1 MPAQPTWPPR
11 GDDRPGIVASRLNPI
26 DESAVIEY
34 ATSMMLKAKDVAAER
49 WWDVWIAIFSII
61 LVTVVAGRLW
71 ITEWT
76 RDLYILVFL
85 TILAAL
91 TGLALGYSRF
101 SPLVAAVFSACYGF
115 FSMAWLFGMTVN
127 LDLTWRERIIQH
139 LGWRLQIAIEQF
151 SANQAV
157 TDPILFLVIMAVLL
171 WIMASTAPFIIIRQ
185 GSVWPVLIPL
195 GITLLVVSHYDQNLS
210 RNARF
215 LMTFIFF
222 TLLIVGRM
230 NFLRHSRKWRQE
242 GINTTPESLADLTRT
257 LVLLTLALVVLAWI
271 IPITPQQRGRY
282 AQWWNQI
289 TEPWD
294 QFRERFADIL
304 VLDTATETTVVTSF
318 GDDLGLGTGT
328 PISEEVVFT
337 VTVNE
342 SPPASYRNYWF
353 TRSYDRFQ
361 DGVWSSSPGLNNTL
375 QFPDTFDIPYPQWEG
390 WQPAAYTFTLQTGR
404 LSNLYVT
411 GMPTWINRPV
421 ETTMLSLS
429 EGEADLVA
437 LLADPVLFFG
447 ETYQVET
454 LTSRPTASE
463 LRQTSTDYPQ
473 WLDRYL
479 QLPDDFSPEV
489 AALAA
494 QFGLGDDH
502 PYDIA
507 AEITRY
513 LRINI
518 EYARTIPPVPSGAD
532 PIEWFLFEEQA
543 GFCNYYAAAQVLMLR
558 SLGIP
563 ARFVVG
569 YAEGEYDSETQTY
582 TVRKLDSHAWPE
594 VYFTDYGWVPFE
606 PTASQPALILPA
618 GVSRTDRDPQSPER
632 TDTPIR
638 DDLIDDPLA
647 QLDEAELEEAIDS
660 EVLGPRVEGTRVAWI
675 MLVLFLVVLA
685 SAIFI
690 LQRPEL
696 LQIDI
701 DPLPVILARWLTER
715 GKAVP
720 DWLNRW
726 SYLSQMSAAERAYRR
741 LCRSIQLLGLPLDPA
756 HTPAERAQ
764 TLANMIPQAYQPAL
778 EVVSEYHLDKFSNHY
793 INEAIAKSAGLK
805 VLGLAWKA
813 RLRRILNPRKV

>member
-1 MPAQPTWPPR
+1 
-11 GDDRPGIVASRLNPI
+11 
-26 DESAVIEY
+26 
-34 ATSMMLKAKDVAAER
+34 MLKVKEVSAER
-49 WWDVWIAIFSII
+49 WWDLWIAIFSISLI
-61 LVTVVAGRLW
+61 TAVAGRLW
-71 ITEWT
+71 VTEWT

-85 TILAAL
+85 TFIAGL

-101 SPLVAAVFSACYGF
+101 SPLVAALLSACYGA
-115 FSMAWLFGMTVN
+115 FSMAWLFGTTV
-127 LDLTWRERIIQH
+127 DPDIAWRERIINH
-139 LGWRLQIAIEQF
+139 LGWRLRIAIEQF
-151 SANQAV
+151 SANQSV
-157 TDPILFLVIMAVLL
+157 TDPILFLVLMAILL
-171 WIMASTAPFIIIRQ
+171 WIMASTASFLLIRQ
-185 GSVWPVLIPL
+185 GSVWPALIPL

-257 LVLLTLALVVLAWI
+257 LILLSLALVVLAWS
-271 IPITPQQRGRY
+271 IPITPQQRSRY
-282 AQWWNQI
+282 AQWWDQV

-294 QFRERFADIL
+294 RFRERFADIL
-304 VLDTATETTVVTSF
+304 VLETATETTVVTFF
-318 GDDLGLGTGT
+318 GEDLGLGTGT

-337 VTVNE
+337 VTVD
-342 SPPASYRNYWF
+342 SPPPAGYRNYWF
-353 TRSYDRFQ
+353 TRSYDLYQ
-361 DGVWSSSPGLNNTL
+361 DGVWSTSPGLNNT
-375 QFPDTFDIPYPQWEG
+375 QQYPDSFEIPYPQWEG
-390 WQPAAYTFTLQTGR
+390 WQPAAYTFTSQTGR

-411 GMPTWINRPV
+411 GMPTWIDRPV
-421 ETTMLSLS
+421 ETTTLPLPES
-429 EGEADLVA
+429 EADLVA
-437 LLADPVLFFG
+437 LIADPVLYFG
-447 ETYQVET
+447 ESYQVET

-473 WLDRYL
+473 WLDRFL

-494 QFGLGDDH
+494 QFALENDH

-507 AEITRY
+507 ADITRY

-518 EYARTIPPVPSGAD
+518 EYARTIPPVPDGAD
-532 PIEWFLFEEQA
+532 PIEWFLFDGQT

-563 ARFVVG
+563 TRFVVG
-569 YAEGEYDSETQTY
+569 YAEGEFDLETQTY
-582 TVRKLDSHAWPE
+582 TIRKLDSHAWPE

-606 PTASQPALILPA
+606 PTSSQPALILPA
-618 GVSRTDRDPQSPER
+618 GVSRTDRDPQPPER
-632 TDTPIR
+632 TDAPIM
-638 DDLIDDPLA
+638 DELLDDPFA
-647 QLDEAELEEAIDS
+647 ELDETELEEAIGS
-660 EVLGPRVEGTRVAWI
+660 EVLSPRIEGARIAWI
-675 MLVLFLVVLA
+675 MLVLFLVGLA
-685 SAIFI
+685 AAIYF

-696 LQIDI
+696 LKIDI
-701 DPLPVILARWLTER
+701 DPLPVIMVRWLTAR

-720 DWLNRW
+720 EWLKRW

-741 LCRSIQLLGLPLDPA
+741 LCRSIKILGLPLDPA

-764 TLANMIPQAYQPAL
+764 TLASLIPQAYQPAL
-778 EVVSEYHLDKFSNHY
+778 EVVSEYHLDKFSDHY

-813 RLRRILNPRKV
+813 RLRRIFTLRKA